1 MVPEKGVR
9 ISFVLQKEAH
19 GEVIG
24 SEGGLIKVE
33 MEDKSIEYVLPRDV
47 LAIIG
52 GKKNTRRKGNR
63 SKSRRNRK

>member
-63 SKSRRNRK
+63 SRRNRK